1 MKRLSLKIKLTMIF
15 TLLMTGVIC
24 GVLALLFSLS
34 SQELLSGVQSRLEQ
48 EVAGARDDIVFQNG
62 KLKFDSDLLDLDH
75 GVYLSVYS
83 SDGTLLYGKIPY
95 NFDNSFPF
103 VDGEIRR
110 IQGKDSEFFLMDMVF
125 EITGYGVVDVR
136 GITSITEA
144 ESSFSMT
151 LRLAVILLPLLVA
164 VTAILGYFM
173 AGKTLKPV
181 KKMTDTVRSIQ
192 KDGNLSRRIHLGEGK
207 DEIYHLAA
215 TFDQLLEKIEESMK
229 REQQFTSDV
238 AHELRTPLSA
248 MMLQCEDLL
257 MEPSLGGNVREGLEV
272 LYGKIRYLNQI
283 ISQLLMLSRADQGRA
298 KIIREQVDFSEL
310 TQMVVEE
317 AAERAQEKN
326 ISIQADISEGLILMG
341 DETLLIRFWMN
352 LLNNAIAYGK
362 YGGKIQVNLKSW
374 GEEIAGEIR
383 DDGIGIS
390 QEALP
395 HIWERFY
402 QEDASRTESSS
413 SGLGLPMVQ
422 WIVREHG
429 GAIHVS
435 SKKNEGT
442 CFYFSFPKARK
453 YETDNGRTGGE

>member
-34 SQELLSGVQSRLEQ
+34 SQELLAGVQTRLEQ
-48 EVAGARDDIVFQNG
+48 EVAGARDDIEFRNG
-62 KLKFDSDLLDLDH
+62 KLKFDSDLLDLDY

-83 SDGTLLYGKIPY
+83 SDGTLIYGKIPY
-95 NFDNSFPF
+95 DFDNSFPF

-151 LRLAVILLPLLVA
+151 LRLAVILLPLLVM
-164 VTAILGYFM
+164 VTAVLGYFM
-173 AGKTLKPV
+173 AGKTLRPV
-181 KKMTDTVRSIQ
+181 KVMTDTVCSIQ

-215 TFDQLLEKIEESMK
+215 TFDQLLEKIETSMK

-257 MEPSLGGNVREGLEV
+257 AESSLSKEVREGLEV
-272 LYGKIRYLNQI
+272 LDGKIRYLNHI

-317 AAERAQEKN
+317 AQERAGEKN
-326 ISIQADISEGLILMG
+326 MTIQADIGEGLTLLG

-362 YGGKIQVNLKSW
+362 TGGTIQVSLKSW

-402 QEDASRTESSS
+402 QEDPSRTERES

-422 WIVREHG
+422 WIVKEHG
-429 GAIHVS
+429 GVIQVS
-435 SKKNEGT
+435 SKKGEGT
-442 CFYFSFPKARK
+442 CFYFSFPKIEK
-453 YETDNGRTGGE
+453 K

>member
-110 IQGKDSEFFLMDMVF
+110 IQGRDSEFFLMDMVF

-151 LRLAVILLPLLVA
+151 LHLAVILLPLLVA

-257 MEPSLGGNVREGLEV
+257 MEPSLGENVREGLEV

-310 TQMVVEE
+310 TQMAVEE

-326 ISIQADISEGLILMG
+326 ISIQVDISAGLILMG

-390 QEALP
+390 QEALS

-402 QEDASRTESSS
+402 QEDASRTDSSS

-429 GAIHVS
+429 GTIHVS

-442 CFYFSFPKARK
+442 CFYFSFPKSK
-453 YETDNGRTGGE
+453 KI

>member
-48 EVAGARDDIVFQNG
+48 EVAGARDDIVFQNE

-257 MEPSLGGNVREGLEV
+257 MEPSLGENVREGLEV

-310 TQMVVEE
+310 TQMAVEE
-317 AAERAQEKN
+317 AEERAQEKN
-326 ISIQADISEGLILMG
+326 ISIQADISKGLTLMG
-341 DETLLIRFWMN
+341 DEILLIRFWMN

-429 GAIHVS
+429 GTIHVS

-442 CFYFSFPKARK
+442 CFYFSFPKSK
-453 YETDNGRTGGE
+453 KI